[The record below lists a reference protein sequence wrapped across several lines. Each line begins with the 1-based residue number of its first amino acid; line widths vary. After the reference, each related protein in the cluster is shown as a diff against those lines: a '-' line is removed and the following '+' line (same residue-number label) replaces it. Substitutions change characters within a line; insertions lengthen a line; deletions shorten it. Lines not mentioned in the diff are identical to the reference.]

1 MTEITDP
8 ARPSPVRSRREALGL
23 LGAGLAMLGLAP
35 GPARAEG
42 EATITC

>member
-1 MTEITDP
+1 MTEITIREAEP
-8 ARPSPVRSRREALGL
+8 GRSRREALGL
-23 LGAGLAMLGLAP
+23 LGAGVAMLGLAP